1 LEERVSRQNGEQWN
15 HDPVY
20 VTELI
25 PATGD
30 HGVSAEVCEREG
42 VPTPPHLRVFQEL
55 GHGAMGAIHPATDRN
70 LMRHVALKR
79 MDRRLAENAFYR
91 QGFIVE
97 AQITG
102 QLEHPNIV
110 PVYELS
116 KDSRGAPYF
125 TMKLVLGE
133 AFDQWLADPERPVG
147 SSARIEG
154 GLEILLKVCDAIAYA
169 HHRGVV
175 HRDLKPDNVMVAS
188 FGQVY
193 VVDWGLARLTRTA
206 PGFERPP
213 EGEATGIAG
222 TLDYMAPEQ
231 AQGDPAKMDERTDVF
246 GLGAILYEILSG
258 KCPYGSRLASEVLHQ
273 RVLAGAVIPIESVA
287 GNLGV
292 SKQILAVASRAT
304 HPDPNQRYQN
314 VVEFRDAIQAFLR
327 GGVRLPR
334 QTFAAGTLIIREHDV
349 GDAAF
354 IILSGT
360 CRVYCRQ
367 GDHDETLATLGPG
380 EVFGEMALLL
390 DEKRVASVEALSQVT
405 VLVLDKQTMNDGLGS
420 VAWAGALVR
429 ALAKRFHDLELK
441 ARSAGIPR

>member
-1 LEERVSRQNGEQWN
+1 MSRQNGEQWN

-30 HGVSAEVCEREG
+30 HGVAPDVCEREG

-133 AFDQWLADPERPVG
+133 SFDQWLADPSRPVG
-147 SSARIEG
+147 STTRIEG
-154 GLEILLKVCDAIAYA
+154 GLEILLKVCDAVAYA

-175 HRDLKPDNVMVAS
+175 HRDLKPDNVMVGS

-206 PGFERPP
+206 PGFGGPAE
-213 EGEATGIAG
+213 EASGAAG

-231 AQGDPAKMDERTDVF
+231 AKGDPSKMDERTDVF

-258 KCPYGSRLASEVLHQ
+258 KCPYGERLASEVLHE
-273 RVLAGAVIPIESVA
+273 RVLAGAIVPIDVVA
-287 GNLGV
+287 ASLGLP
-292 SKQILAVASRAT
+292 KQILAIANRAT
-304 HPDPNQRYQN
+304 HPNPEDRFQS
-314 VVEFRDAIQAFLR
+314 VVELRDAIQSFLR

-334 QTFAAGTLIIREHDV
+334 ETFSPGTVIIREHDI

-360 CRVYCRQ
+360 CRVYRRA
-367 GDHDETLATLGPG
+367 GDHDETLAMLGPG

-390 DEKRVASVEALSQVT
+390 DEARVASVEAVTPVT
-405 VLVLDKQTMNDGLGS
+405 VLVLDKNTMNEGLGS

-441 ARSAGIPR
+441 VRSAGIPR

>member
-1 LEERVSRQNGEQWN
+1 LEERVSRQSGEDWN
-15 HDPVY
+15 CDPVY
-20 VTELI
+20 VTETI
-25 PATGD
+25 PAGGE
-30 HGVSAEVCEREG
+30 HGVSAEECEREG
-42 VPTPPHLRVFQEL
+42 VPTPPHLRVFPEL
-55 GHGAMGAIHPATDRN
+55 GRGAMGCVHPATDRN

-116 KDSRGAPYF
+116 KDAREAPYF

-133 AFDQWLADPERPVG
+133 SFEQWLADPERPLG
-147 SSARIEG
+147 SSARIEA
-154 GLEILLKVCDAIAYA
+154 GLEILLKACDAIAYA

-175 HRDLKPDNVMVAS
+175 HRDIKPDNIMVAS

-206 PGFERPP
+206 PGFERPA
-213 EGEATGIAG
+213 EGEATGAAG

-231 AQGDPAKMDERTDVF
+231 AQGDPSKMDERTDVF

-258 KCPYGSRLASEVLHQ
+258 KCPYGPRLESTVLQQ
-273 RVLAGAVIPIESVA
+273 RVLAGAVIPIETA
-287 GNLGV
+287 AAHLGL
-292 SKQILAVASRAT
+292 SPQIMAVASRAT
-304 HPDPNQRYQN
+304 LPNPDERYQT
-314 VVEFRDAIQAFLR
+314 VVEFRDAILAFLR
-327 GGVRLPR
+327 GGLRLPR

-349 GDAAF
+349 GDSAF
-354 IILSGT
+354 IILSGK
-360 CRVYCRQ
+360 CRVSRRA
-367 GDHDETLATLGPG
+367 GDHDETLAILGPG

-390 DEKRVASVEALSQVT
+390 DEARVASVEAVTPVT
-405 VLVLDKQTMNDGLGS
+405 VLVLDKHTMTEGLGS

-441 ARSAGIPR
+441 VRSAGIPR